1 MSRRHSSRLP
11 RGAGQPR
18 LGLSLHPRH
27 RDGEVTKMAAY
38 IVRGLFLAV
47 AFGVVV
53 QAAISWWEPE
63 LTVIRSSHLHQQPL
77 AQSSPNA
84 AQQERRRTDPQGLLM
99 LYQLVHGM
107 RS

>member
-1 MSRRHSSRLP
+1 MSQRHSSRLP
-11 RGAGQPR
+11 MGAGQPR

-27 RDGEVTKMAAY
+27 RDGEETKMAAY

-63 LTVIRSSHLHQQPL
+63 LTVIRSSHLAQAPL
-77 AQSSPNA
+77 AQNSPSE
-84 AQQERRRTDPQGLLM
+84 AQQARGTNDPQGLLM
-99 LYQLVHGM
+99 LFGLVHGM

>member
-1 MSRRHSSRLP
+1 
-11 RGAGQPR
+11 
-18 LGLSLHPRH
+18 
-27 RDGEVTKMAAY
+27 MALY

-77 AQSSPNA
+77 AQSSPTD
-84 AQQERRRTDPQGLLM
+84 AQQARGTGDPHGLLM
-99 LYQLVHGM
+99 LFGLVQGM